1 MAVGLEPACGQ
12 MIESVPPFLIDAEL
26 PYLTMVRKIND
37 SRVWAYV
44 TVARITSD
52 NGRLTI
58 MLALP
63 ERVVVAVVTF
73 AVRKLIL
80 LWYKRVGLVDMVF
93 QPTGFLGQR
102 EKNDSPSHS
111 L

>member
-1 MAVGLEPACGQ
+1 MMAVGLEPACGR

-26 PYLTMVRKIND
+26 PYLTMVRI
-37 SRVWAYV
+37 WAYYV
-44 TVARITSD
+44 TVVRITSN

-73 AVRKLIL
+73 TVRKLSDL
-80 LWYKRVGLVDMVF
+80 TLVQKGRSRRYGLPT
-93 QPTGFLGQR
+93 PTGFLGQR